1 MKKYEEYVY
10 TNFLDQRK
18 KMKLEERL
26 GELVRNADNKKIFPR
41 GDFTTWSYKLF
52 TITQIIFDTKPVS
65 RVIVSTE
72 RSIEAFFKKQKLNNG
87 WK

>member
-26 GELVRNADNKKIFPR
+26 GELVRNADNKKIF
-41 GDFTTWSYKLF
+41 LE
-52 TITQIIFDTKPVS
+52 
-65 RVIVSTE
+65 VILQLGV
-72 RSIEAFFKKQKLNNG
+72 INCLQLQKLTLIQYQFLA
-87 WK
+87 